1 MTDIKHV
8 TAERAEALDWLAERV
23 RWEKL
28 LAALRDDV
36 VEIDAVDDEQAA

>member
-8 TAERAEALDWLAERV
+8 TAERAEALYWLAERV